1 MPIAAGRPEETIMG
15 KEDIAAGRIK
25 QRRGKAN
32 DIVGAVTGNTGR
44 QLKGKVQK
52 AAGKVQA
59 KLGGAGRVKAKTTTR
74 TRVKV

>member
-1 MPIAAGRPEETIMG
+1 MG

-32 DIVGAVTGNTGR
+32 DIAGAVTGNSGR

-52 AAGKVQA
+52 AVGKVQA
-59 KLGGAGRVKAKTTTR
+59 KLGGARRARTVRTTR
-74 TRVKV
+74 TKV